1 MSLYLRLTGVR
12 IRLTAAELRTVWVVY
27 FKEDID
33 WYYEKPKKLHRGQRV
48 EVNRVWH
55 VQAVYVENSKD
66 RSCRE
71 GTAVWNGRW
80 EAEDRVVADG
90 GIREI
95 HDNCRAIKPTD
106 AEKGRRSVA
115 A

>member
-1 MSLYLRLTGVR
+1 MSLYVRFTGER
-12 IRLTAAELRTVWVVY
+12 IRLTAAALQTVWVV
-27 FKEDID
+27 FSKENID
-33 WYYEKPKKLHRGQRV
+33 WYYEKPKKLQRGQRV

-55 VQAVYVENSKD
+55 VQAVYTESSKA

-71 GTAVWNGRW
+71 GAAVWNGRW
-80 EAEDRVVADG
+80 EPEDGVVADG

-95 HDNCRAIKPTD
+95 HDGCRAINPTD
-106 AEKGRRSVA
+106 AERERRSVA